1 MALLRWQA
9 LQTQARLTASRPLP
23 AQMDRLIPKPV
34 WRFCRMTRT
43 NGHFHVS
50 DWPGF
55 GSKGASVKRF

>member
-1 MALLRWQA
+1 
-9 LQTQARLTASRPLP
+9 
-23 AQMDRLIPKPV
+23 MDRLLPWPV